1 MVKYQFVHVEVRNLK
16 CILLFGPGVV
26 SSTDPAPASLGGLS
40 ALLLQGAWGVCTVT
54 DQQQRWQQLL
64 FSCLIR
70 RASGTLVVWELS
82 VGGSGGASLS
92 SAGPPRPRA
101 AREHKEPGPELGT
114 SSPLLL
120 MWGYAVVNPGQ
131 SYWWRESNAVY
142 ELYSF
147 INN

>member
-1 MVKYQFVHVEVRNLK
+1 MSACACWSQTPEVHFTIWPW
-16 CILLFGPGVV
+16 CGVQHR
-26 SSTDPAPASLGGLS
+26 SSSCQPWCC
-40 ALLLQGAWGVCTVT
+40 ALLLQGAWGVCMVR
-54 DQQQRWQQLL
+54 DQQQRWRQLL

-70 RASGTLVVWELS
+70 RASGTLAVRALS

-120 MWGYAVVNPGQ
+120 TWGYAVVNPGQ